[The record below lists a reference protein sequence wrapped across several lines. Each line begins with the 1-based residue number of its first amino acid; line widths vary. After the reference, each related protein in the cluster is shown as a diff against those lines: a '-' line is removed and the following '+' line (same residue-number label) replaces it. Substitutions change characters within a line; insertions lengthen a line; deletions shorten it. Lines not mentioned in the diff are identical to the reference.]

1 MRIRTWMTSDVITV
15 TPETSVSRADKLMK
29 THDIKSLPVV
39 DNQMNV
45 VGLVSY
51 SDIKAASPS
60 AATSLDMH
68 EVQYLLAELKV
79 KDIMTIKPRCIK
91 PDDSVENVAILMEEN
106 GFGSLPVIDD
116 DKIVGIIT
124 DHDVFKVLISIT
136 GARHAGTKFAFAFDD
151 DSIRGT
157 DIFNVLNEHGARL
170 ISVLSHYED
179 VASTRK
185 YFIRIH
191 AMESQEKLE
200 ALVEVLKQQC
210 KLLYWM

>member
-1 MRIRTWMTSDVITV
+1 MRIRNWMTSDVITV

-29 THDIKSLPVV
+29 NHDIKSLPVV

-51 SDIKAASPS
+51 SDIQAASPS

-79 KDIMTIKPRCIK
+79 KEIMTIKPRCIK

-106 GFGSLPVIDD
+106 GFGSLPVTDD

-124 DHDVFKVLISIT
+124 EHDIFKVLIDIT
-136 GARHAGTKFAFAFDD
+136 GARHAGTKLAFACNDGD
-151 DSIRGT
+151 IRAT
-157 DIFNVLNEHGARL
+157 DIFSVINKHGARL
-170 ISVLSHYED
+170 ISALSHYED
-179 VASTRK
+179 DTGIRK

-191 AMESQEKLE
+191 TMESQEKLD
-200 ALVEVLKQQC
+200 ALLDILKQEY
-210 KLLYWM
+210 KLVYWI